1 MRKNTNIIEK
11 RFKDGTIVFN
21 GEKIFLFKGISQI
34 LWDFVG
40 SIPQEEMTKIIS
52 ETFGIS
58 EELVRKDVEDFFE
71 KLLKENLIIKESEA
85 KE

>member
-1 MRKNTNIIEK
+1 
-11 RFKDGTIVFN
+11 
-21 GEKIFLFKGISQI
+21 

-40 SIPQEEMTKIIS
+40 SIPQEEMIKIIS